1 MHELGL
7 HIRSQLTIFDNSKLR
22 AIDPKLAFIAASRE
36 FRTAKTLLS
45 LALKEGKGIKDV
57 N

>member
-22 AIDPKLAFIAASRE
+22 AIHPELAFIASARE